1 MLVKGLDFSNVNLVG
16 VLNAD
21 HLLHF
26 PNFRAHERCFQM
38 LVQVAG
44 RAGRS
49 EKPGRVFVQ
58 TFQPHH
64 PVIEQIVKYNYEDH
78 FEQQL
83 KERKQFEYPPF
94 CRLIRVTFK
103 NKNFH
108 SLNQSTEWYANVL
121 KQLLSVKILGPT
133 FPIVSR
139 IRNLYL
145 KEILIKIGS
154 DHSIN
159 STKKHLLKVQHSF
172 ESIAAFK
179 STRINI
185 DVDPF

>member
-1 MLVKGLDFSNVNLVG
+1 MGG

-121 KQLLSVKILGPT
+121 RQLLSV
-133 FPIVSR
+133 
-139 IRNLYL
+139 
-145 KEILIKIGS
+145 
-154 DHSIN
+154 
-159 STKKHLLKVQHSF
+159 
-172 ESIAAFK
+172 
-179 STRINI
+179 
-185 DVDPF
+185 